1 MRSCLKII
9 TWVLIFAVAAQF
21 FSAAPWLVFVFG
33 GIVAIALYIQQ
44 RFRAKQVE
52 STLEILGNEPL
63 GNILD
68 PAKALTASGA
78 RRLLGD
84 ESFDFEVVGES
95 FYPQNFLA
103 LQKNVGLVDGQD
115 WDDVAILI
123 ADPGNKQSANAV
135 GVFVSGLKLGYVPE
149 TNAPGVYRFLMQ
161 NGGYAKADAAIYF
174 SAADGQNSIWL
185 DAVVPILFKP

>member
-33 GIVAIALYIQQ
+33 GMVAFGLYIQQ
-44 RFRAKQVE
+44 WLRAKQVE
-52 STLEILGNEPL
+52 RTLAILGNEPL

-68 PAKALTASGA
+68 PARALTASGA
-78 RRLLGD
+78 RPLLGD

-123 ADPGNKQSANAV
+123 ADPGNKQSASAV

-174 SAADGQNSIWL
+174 SASDGQNSIWL
-185 DAVVPILFKP
+185 DAVVPILLKP

>member
-33 GIVAIALYIQQ
+33 GMVAFGLYIQKWI
-44 RFRAKQVE
+44 RAKQFE
-52 STLEILGNEPL
+52 RTLAILGNEPL

-78 RRLLGD
+78 RPLLGD

-149 TNAPGVYRFLMQ
+149 TNAPGVFRFLMQ

-174 SAADGQNSIWL
+174 SANDGQNSIWL